1 MLGHIH
7 RMKQFHLLKCMMR
20 LNEKVKEL
28 IGKLEGNPHDNGTS
42 WKKVVD
48 GKAEENRE
56 EWKV

>member
-1 MLGHIH
+1 
-7 RMKQFHLLKCMMR
+7 MR